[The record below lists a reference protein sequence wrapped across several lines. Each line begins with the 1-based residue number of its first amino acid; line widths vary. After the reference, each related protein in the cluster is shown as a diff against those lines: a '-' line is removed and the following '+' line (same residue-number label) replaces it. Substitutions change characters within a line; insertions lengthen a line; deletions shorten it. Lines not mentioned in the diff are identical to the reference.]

1 MVDMG
6 GAKGPGSF
14 PSALPAAAGVGAAT
28 ITRSPAR
35 VVERARTGDKA
46 AFEVL
51 VACWVEPAFRIA
63 LSILGNEADA
73 RDATQDAFLAA
84 WRRLR
89 QLRDPERF
97 DGWLYQILVNS
108 CRGLRRGRQR
118 VAVREIQ
125 VSALGGDLEP
135 VDDPP
140 ETADERAS
148 SLDAIERAW
157 FRLTVAER
165 TILALHHLEH
175 RPVAEIAAM
184 LRIPTGTA
192 KSRLFHAR
200 RSLDQALEAERR

>member
-1 MVDMG
+1 MG
-6 GAKGPGSF
+6 AVKGSRSL
-14 PSALPAAAGVGAAT
+14 PSALPAIAVPGSGDR
-28 ITRSPAR
+28 TRSR
-35 VVERARTGDKA
+35 VGVVELAISGDKA

-51 VACWVEPAFRIA
+51 VSSWLEPAFSIA

-73 RDATQDAFLAA
+73 RDATQEAFLTA

-97 DGWLYQILVNS
+97 DGWLYRILVNS
-108 CRGLRRGRQR
+108 CRGLRRGRHR

-125 VSALGGDLEP
+125 VSALGEGVEP

-140 ETADERAS
+140 ETADERVA

-157 FRLTVAER
+157 FQLSTAER
-165 TILALHHLEH
+165 AILALHHLEH
-175 RPVAEIAAM
+175 LPVAEIAAV

-200 RSLDQALEAERR
+200 RSLDRALEAERR